1 MFTIQLEQIAT
12 VDKLKESAFAIKSKA
27 VGLDKHHRSKQSR
40 KHRRHARSFRQRRH
54 LLLLNF
60 QSFLKEI
67 LQLLQKWEMPE
78 FRHFPEKLKRSFEK
92 KVGESPF
99 SRFRK

>member
-1 MFTIQLEQIAT
+1 LE
-12 VDKLKESAFAIKSKA
+12 
-27 VGLDKHHRSKQSR
+27 GLFVCHGFIFIPPVPPFS
-40 KHRRHARSFRQRRH
+40 